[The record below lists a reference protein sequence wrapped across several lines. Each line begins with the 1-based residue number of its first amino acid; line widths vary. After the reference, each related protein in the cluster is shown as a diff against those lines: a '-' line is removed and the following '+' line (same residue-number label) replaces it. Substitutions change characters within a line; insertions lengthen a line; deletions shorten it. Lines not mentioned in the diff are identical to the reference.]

1 MQTDQAPNITK
12 RPDWLKVRVPSSKNY
27 HSIRGMLKDL
37 GLVTVCQEA
46 LCPNIDECWGGGTAT
61 FMLMGDTCTRACRFC
76 AVKTGNPKG
85 ILDLEE
91 PTKVGYAISQMNLD
105 YVVLTSV
112 DRDDLDDLGSG
123 HFAKTISTIKE
134 HNPSMIVECLTP
146 DFNSEKRFIEKVIAS
161 GPEVFAHNIETV
173 ERLTPTV
180 RDRRSQYRPSLET
193 LRLAKEIKSNQYTKT
208 SIMLGLGEKDGEVI
222 QSLHDLREVGCD
234 VVTFGQYLAPTARH
248 KKFLPIVEYVHPDK
262 FAMFKEEA
270 DKLGFMYV
278 ASGPLVRSSYKAGE
292 YFMKG
297 VIESERESTKSLKTY
312 PVQ

>member
-1 MQTDQAPNITK
+1 MPESRSRAKKHPMQTDQAPNITK

-180 RDRRSQYRPSLET
+180 RDRR
-193 LRLAKEIKSNQYTKT
+193 
-208 SIMLGLGEKDGEVI
+208 
-222 QSLHDLREVGCD
+222 
-234 VVTFGQYLAPTARH
+234 
-248 KKFLPIVEYVHPDK
+248 
-262 FAMFKEEA
+262 
-270 DKLGFMYV
+270 
-278 ASGPLVRSSYKAGE
+278 
-292 YFMKG
+292 
-297 VIESERESTKSLKTY
+297 
-312 PVQ
+312 